1 VPSGSFAKASSDGAK
16 MVAAS
21 TPFKVSTRPRSL
33 TSLTKVVNAP
43 FSTATSTRSPTSAT
57 LATGA
62 SGAGSAA
69 GASGTGS
76 GAVSDAPTMTLSMI

>member
-1 VPSGSFAKASSDGAK
+1 

-43 FSTATSTRSPTSAT
+43 FSTATSTTSPT
-57 LATGA
+57 LAM
-62 SGAGSAA
+62 

-76 GAVSDAPTMTLSMI
+76 AAGTSGAGSGAGTSGASSGAGSNAPMITLSMT